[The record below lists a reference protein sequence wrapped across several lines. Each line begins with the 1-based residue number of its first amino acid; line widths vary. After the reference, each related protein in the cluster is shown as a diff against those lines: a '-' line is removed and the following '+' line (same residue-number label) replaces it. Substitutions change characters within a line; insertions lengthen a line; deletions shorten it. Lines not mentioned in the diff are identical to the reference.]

1 MPQWRDQVAV
11 VTGAGRGLG
20 RAAARLL
27 AQRGAAVCVNY
38 AARADA
44 ADALVAEIVAAG
56 GRAIAVKADVGDA
69 AAVDAMVARAAGE
82 LGPVTILV
90 NNAGVAWQATL
101 ENYDAAQF
109 DRMRRINVDGVI
121 HATRA
126 VAAAMR
132 ARRYGRIV
140 NMSSIAA
147 IGTALSGNAF
157 YAATK
162 AEVTILTKRFA
173 LELGAHGITVNAVAP
188 GFVRTD
194 MTQGG
199 RGAADWAGTEKSMA
213 ARTMLGRIG
222 EPDDIANAVAFL
234 AAPEAGWITAQM
246 LTVDGGRIDYIGH
259 A

>member
-1 MPQWRDQVAV
+1 MTWRDQVAV

-44 ADALVAEIVAAG
+44 ADALVAEIAAAG

-69 AAVDAMVARAAGE
+69 AAVDAMVARAENE

-90 NNAGVAWQATL
+90 NNAGVSWQATL
-101 ENYDAAQF
+101 DNYDAKEF

-121 HATRA
+121 HTTRA
-126 VAAAMR
+126 VAPSMR

-140 NMSSIAA
+140 NLSSIAA

-194 MTQGG
+194 MTQRG

-234 AAPEAGWITAQM
+234 AAPESGWITAQL
-246 LTVDGGRIDYIGH
+246 LTVDGGRLDYIGH
-259 A
+259 G

>member
-1 MPQWRDQVAV
+1 MQWRDQVAV

-20 RAAARLL
+20 RATARLL

-44 ADALVAEIVAAG
+44 ADALVAEIIAAG
-56 GRAIAVKADVGDA
+56 GRAIAAKADVGDA
-69 AAVDAMVARAAGE
+69 AAVDAMVARAARE

-121 HATRA
+121 HGVRA

-213 ARTMLGRIG
+213 GRTMLGRIG
-222 EPDDIANAVAFL
+222 EPDDIANAVVFL
-234 AAPEAGWITAQM
+234 AAPESGWITAQM